1 MLKCQKINWALQN
14 KKRKEDMLNERELRE
29 RRAAFDNAIGNQ
41 HLEGLQPDAE
51 TIDDLSLVVNGE
63 LTLDDAYVRLHAR
76 VACR

>member
-1 MLKCQKINWALQN
+1 
-14 KKRKEDMLNERELRE
+14 MLNERELRE